1 MLQWYQFDG
10 WICTHR
16 INPFYRGKVKLCK
29 MCKIDYETI
38 QEFLSFSFHYNNMD
52 LLVDRAA
59 EVLKNPIAV
68 FDKNYYTVSYSDTTD
83 VQDEVWTAGK
93 KRGYCLFEYA
103 AMLHGVESMRGT
115 PLPFQIF
122 DDWGPHR
129 RRICPLI
136 SNSLTIGYLS
146 VLEYHTAFDAVP
158 GEIYDLVAGV
168 LVKEL
173 TIEQAIRL
181 SHQHDSAEMLLSSIL
196 NEGFANRALFL
207 QRILGTVFEQA
218 GPYSLIGINMHAFS
232 SRVSGERHFK
242 ARLGT
247 IFPKAWSLFF
257 REYVVLLVECGK
269 SRQIPQDGLQQLEG
283 YLSEHD
289 LCAGI
294 SDTFS
299 DLYEIRRYF
308 NQAAMAEKMARI
320 SGSDARIAQYDDYRL
335 WRLAASI
342 PAEQRTDYVSAFLRN
357 LMAYDIDNQSDY
369 VKALFIY
376 LKNGQSLAL
385 TAQELH
391 VHRNTVVYRIEKMR
405 ERFGGVFD
413 SPYHNFQNF
422 FGCLLLLTSDGQP
435 GSTDYFDTI

>member
-1 MLQWYQFDG
+1 M
-10 WICTHR
+10 
-16 INPFYRGKVKLCK
+16 
-29 MCKIDYETI
+29 
-38 QEFLSFSFHYNNMD
+38 
-52 LLVDRAA
+52 
-59 EVLKNPIAV
+59 
-68 FDKNYYTVSYSDTTD
+68 
-83 VQDEVWTAGK
+83 
-93 KRGYCLFEYA
+93 
-103 AMLHGVESMRGT
+103 
-115 PLPFQIF
+115 
-122 DDWGPHR
+122 
-129 RRICPLI
+129 
-136 SNSLTIGYLS
+136 
-146 VLEYHTAFDAVP
+146 
-158 GEIYDLVAGV
+158 
-168 LVKEL
+168 
-173 TIEQAIRL
+173 
-181 SHQHDSAEMLLSSIL
+181 
-196 NEGFANRALFL
+196 
-207 QRILGTVFEQA
+207 
-218 GPYSLIGINMHAFS
+218 
-232 SRVSGERHFK
+232 
-242 ARLGT
+242 
-247 IFPKAWSLFF
+247 
-257 REYVVLLVECGK
+257 VLLVECGK
-269 SRQIPQDGLQQLEG
+269 SRPIPQDGLQQLEG

-369 VKALFIY
+369 VKTLFIY

>member
-1 MLQWYQFDG
+1 
-10 WICTHR
+10 
-16 INPFYRGKVKLCK
+16 
-29 MCKIDYETI
+29 
-38 QEFLSFSFHYNNMD
+38 
-52 LLVDRAA
+52 
-59 EVLKNPIAV
+59 
-68 FDKNYYTVSYSDTTD
+68 
-83 VQDEVWTAGK
+83 
-93 KRGYCLFEYA
+93 
-103 AMLHGVESMRGT
+103 HGVESMRGT

-247 IFPKAWSLFF
+247 IFPKA
-257 REYVVLLVECGK
+257 
-269 SRQIPQDGLQQLEG
+269 
-283 YLSEHD
+283 
-289 LCAGI
+289 
-294 SDTFS
+294 
-299 DLYEIRRYF
+299 
-308 NQAAMAEKMARI
+308 
-320 SGSDARIAQYDDYRL
+320 
-335 WRLAASI
+335 
-342 PAEQRTDYVSAFLRN
+342 
-357 LMAYDIDNQSDY
+357 
-369 VKALFIY
+369 
-376 LKNGQSLAL
+376 
-385 TAQELH
+385 
-391 VHRNTVVYRIEKMR
+391 
-405 ERFGGVFD
+405 
-413 SPYHNFQNF
+413 
-422 FGCLLLLTSDGQP
+422 
-435 GSTDYFDTI
+435 

>member
-158 GEIYDLVAGV
+158 WGDL
-168 LVKEL
+168 
-173 TIEQAIRL
+173 R
-181 SHQHDSAEMLLSSIL
+181 
-196 NEGFANRALFL
+196 
-207 QRILGTVFEQA
+207 
-218 GPYSLIGINMHAFS
+218 
-232 SRVSGERHFK
+232 SRGRRF
-242 ARLGT
+242 
-247 IFPKAWSLFF
+247 
-257 REYVVLLVECGK
+257 GK
-269 SRQIPQDGLQQLEG
+269 GAYHRTG
-283 YLSEHD
+283 
-289 LCAGI
+289 
-294 SDTFS
+294 
-299 DLYEIRRYF
+299 
-308 NQAAMAEKMARI
+308 NQA
-320 SGSDARIAQYDDYRL
+320 
-335 WRLAASI
+335 
-342 PAEQRTDYVSAFLRN
+342 
-357 LMAYDIDNQSDY
+357 
-369 VKALFIY
+369 
-376 LKNGQSLAL
+376 
-385 TAQELH
+385 
-391 VHRNTVVYRIEKMR
+391 
-405 ERFGGVFD
+405 
-413 SPYHNFQNF
+413 
-422 FGCLLLLTSDGQP
+422 
-435 GSTDYFDTI
+435 

>member
-1 MLQWYQFDG
+1 M
-10 WICTHR
+10 
-16 INPFYRGKVKLCK
+16 
-29 MCKIDYETI
+29 
-38 QEFLSFSFHYNNMD
+38 
-52 LLVDRAA
+52 
-59 EVLKNPIAV
+59 
-68 FDKNYYTVSYSDTTD
+68 
-83 VQDEVWTAGK
+83 WTAGK
-93 KRGYCLFEYA
+93 ERGYCLFEYA

-146 VLEYHTAFDAVP
+146 VLEYYTAFDAVP
-158 GEIYDLVAGV
+158 GEFYDLVAGV

-173 TIEQAIRL
+173 TIEQVIRL
-181 SHQHDSAEMLLSSIL
+181 SHQHDSTEMLLSSIL

-207 QRILGTVFEQA
+207 QRIMGTVFEQA
-218 GPYSLIGINMHAFS
+218 GTYSLIGINMNAFS

-242 ARLGT
+242 ARLGA
-247 IFPKAWSLFF
+247 IFPKAWSLFY

-269 SRQIPQDGLQQLEG
+269 SGQIPQDGLQQLEE
-283 YLSEHD
+283 YLAEYN

-294 SDTFS
+294 SDMFS
-299 DLYEIRRYF
+299 DLYEIRCYF
-308 NQAAMAEKMARI
+308 DQAAIAEKMARI
-320 SGSDARIAQYDDYRL
+320 SGNDARIVLYDDYRL
-335 WRLAASI
+335 WRLASSI
-342 PAEQRTDYVSAFLRN
+342 PVKQRADYVSAFLRD
-357 LMAYDIDNQSDY
+357 LLAYDMDNQSDY
-369 VKALFIY
+369 VKTLFIY

-413 SPYHNFQNF
+413 SPYHNLQNF
-422 FGCLLLLTSDGQP
+422 FGCLLLLTSDEQP
-435 GSTDYFDTI
+435 GSSKYFDTV

>member
-1 MLQWYQFDG
+1 MLQWYQSDG

-16 INPFYRGKVKLCK
+16 TNLTFERKVKLSK
-29 MCKIDYETI
+29 MDNVDGKAI
-38 QEFLSFSFHYNNMD
+38 QEFLNFSFHYNNMD
-52 LLVDRAA
+52 LLINRAA
-59 EVLKNPIAV
+59 QVLKNPIAV
-68 FDKNYYTVSYSDTTD
+68 FDKNYYTVAYSDTANI
-83 VQDEVWTAGK
+83 QDAVWTAGK
-93 KRGYCLFEYA
+93 ERGYCLFEYA
-103 AMLHGVESMRGT
+103 AMLHGLESMRGT

-146 VLEYHTAFDAVP
+146 VLEYQNNFDKVP

-181 SHQHDSAEMLLSSIL
+181 SHQHDSTEMLLSSIL
-196 NEGFANRALFL
+196 NEGFANRALFH
-207 QRILGTVFEQA
+207 QRILGTVFEQDSS
-218 GPYSLIGINMHAFS
+218 YFLVGIDMSSFS
-232 SRVSGERHFK
+232 SRVSGEQHFK
-242 ARLGT
+242 ARLRT
-247 IFPKAWSLFF
+247 TFSKAWSLFY
-257 REYVVLLVECGK
+257 REYVVLLVACGK
-269 SRQIPQDGLQQLEG
+269 SGQIPQDGLQQLNM
-283 YLSEHD
+283 YLTEYD
-289 LCAGI
+289 LRAGS
-294 SDTFS
+294 SDIFS
-299 DLYEIRRYF
+299 DLYELRRYF
-308 NQAAMAEKMARI
+308 DQAATAEKMARL
-320 SGSDARIAQYDDYRL
+320 SGNDARLVQYDDYRL

-342 PAEQRTDYVSAFLRN
+342 PAEQKKDYISSFLRG
-357 LMAYDIDNQSDY
+357 LLAHDMDNRSDY
-369 VKALFIY
+369 VKTLFIY

-413 SPYHNFQNF
+413 SPYHNLQNF

-435 GSTDYFDTI
+435 RATDYLDTI

>member
-232 SRVSGERHFK
+232 SRVSGERHF
-242 ARLGT
+242 RHVWERSFQRRGPC
-247 IFPKAWSLFF
+247 FSENMWS
-257 REYVVLLVECGK
+257 YWW
-269 SRQIPQDGLQQLEG
+269 S
-283 YLSEHD
+283 
-289 LCAGI
+289 
-294 SDTFS
+294 
-299 DLYEIRRYF
+299 
-308 NQAAMAEKMARI
+308 AEKAGKFR
-320 SGSDARIAQYDDYRL
+320 
-335 WRLAASI
+335 
-342 PAEQRTDYVSAFLRN
+342 RTDCSSWRDTCQSMICAPVSV
-357 LMAYDIDNQSDY
+357 IHSQ
-369 VKALFIY
+369 
-376 LKNGQSLAL
+376 
-385 TAQELH
+385 TC
-391 VHRNTVVYRIEKMR
+391 MR
-405 ERFGGVFD
+405 SGVTLIRLPWQKKWPGSPGVMPGSPNMMTTGFGGLLPR
-413 SPYHNFQNF
+413 SPQNSGRTMSVLF
-422 FGCLLLLTSDGQP
+422 CV
-435 GSTDYFDTI
+435 I

>member
-218 GPYSLIGINMHAFS
+218 GPYSLIGINMHCFS
-232 SRVSGERHFK
+232 ENM
-242 ARLGT
+242 
-247 IFPKAWSLFF
+247 WS
-257 REYVVLLVECGK
+257 YWW
-269 SRQIPQDGLQQLEG
+269 S
-283 YLSEHD
+283 
-289 LCAGI
+289 
-294 SDTFS
+294 
-299 DLYEIRRYF
+299 
-308 NQAAMAEKMARI
+308 AEKAGKFR
-320 SGSDARIAQYDDYRL
+320 
-335 WRLAASI
+335 
-342 PAEQRTDYVSAFLRN
+342 RTDCSSWRDTCQSMICAPVSV
-357 LMAYDIDNQSDY
+357 IHSQ
-369 VKALFIY
+369 
-376 LKNGQSLAL
+376 
-385 TAQELH
+385 TC
-391 VHRNTVVYRIEKMR
+391 MR
-405 ERFGGVFD
+405 SGVTLIRLPWQKKWPGSPGVMPGSPNMMTTGFGGLLPR
-413 SPYHNFQNF
+413 SPQNSGRTMSVLF
-422 FGCLLLLTSDGQP
+422 CV
-435 GSTDYFDTI
+435 I